1 MSAVPQRPSDGAL
14 NEVGSSALSPE
25 GGPEA
30 AIAMGLSDQITDVHE
45 VDLGGRLSR
54 ESTPLVDRSTIRDE
68 VVEAWRHRALLP
80 LLGSRIV
87 MKTYA
92 KTILGRWWLLILP
105 LMDTLGKTL
114 IFGGLLKIATPHA
127 IPYLLFLLVGMQG
140 WRLFQRTLYLGTRSF
155 DRYAKLTRSF
165 QFPILLVPLASTAAG
180 LVEFCVY
187 LVIIAGTLTYYWAVD
202 GVFYLQV
209 QPQLLLGLAGFAL
222 CILFAWGLSLWTA
235 VLNSRAR
242 DTRLAL
248 RYVFQLWLY
257 ITPVIYPL
265 STVPGSIRTLA
276 QVNPMAPI
284 IEMTKYGLIGA
295 GHVTV
300 TGALWAFAAT
310 VISLG
315 TGLWFFNRFAPSA
328 VHRGAEDDDEE
339 DLEDY

>member
-1 MSAVPQRPSDGAL
+1 MNSVPQRPSEGAL
-14 NEVGSSALSPE
+14 GAVGSSALPAE

-30 AIAMGLSDQITDVHE
+30 ATAMELSNRIRDLDEPELDVTSLRTTTSLTRSTVHE
-45 VDLGGRLSR
+45 ELAD
-54 ESTPLVDRSTIRDE
+54 
-68 VVEAWRHRALLP
+68 AWRHRGLLP

-114 IFGGLLKIATPHA
+114 IFGGLLKISTPHA

-165 QFPILLVPLASTAAG
+165 HFPILLVPLASTSAG
-180 LVEFCVY
+180 LVEFAVY
-187 LVIIAGTLTYYWAVD
+187 LVIIAATLGYYWAAD

-209 QPQLLLGLAGFAL
+209 QPELLIGLSGFAL

-265 STVPGSIRTLA
+265 STVPGGLRALA

-295 GHVTV
+295 GHLTMA
-300 TGALWAFAAT
+300 GAAWACTAT
-310 VISLG
+310 AISLG
-315 TGLWFFNRFAPSA
+315 TGLWFFNRFAPSV
-328 VHRGAEDDDEE
+328 VHRGADDDDDD

>member
-1 MSAVPQRPSDGAL
+1 M
-14 NEVGSSALSPE
+14 E
-25 GGPEA
+25 
-30 AIAMGLSDQITDVHE
+30 LSDQVADA
-45 VDLGGRLSR
+45 R
-54 ESTPLVDRSTIRDE
+54 EDELEGTPPLPATALVDRSPIHVE
-68 VVEAWRHRALLP
+68 LVEAWRHRALLP

-114 IFGGLLKIATPHA
+114 IFGGLLKISTPHA

-180 LVEFCVY
+180 LVEFAVY
-187 LVIIAGTLTYYWAVD
+187 LLIIAGTLTYYWAAD
-202 GVFYLQV
+202 GVFYLQL
-209 QPQLLLGLAGFAL
+209 QPELLLGLAGFAL
-222 CILFAWGLSLWTA
+222 CILFAWGLSFWTA

-265 STVPGSIRTLA
+265 STVPGSLRTLA
-276 QVNPMAPI
+276 QINPMAPI

-295 GHVTV
+295 GHRHVS
-300 TGALWAFAAT
+300 GADQPVLRD
-310 VISLG
+310 L
-315 TGLWFFNRFAPSA
+315 
-328 VHRGAEDDDEE
+328 DDGRHGI
-339 DLEDY
+339 DLRQCA